1 MARITTEEAFGRT
14 IAPTRGAVGAFAF
27 IVVVVG
33 MMVASALITLGG
45 GRVKLAEGGS
55 CGVTQHVA
63 ASALDETWAVACDD
77 EFGLFTEH
85 VDALLCGSFYDGVSG
100 VNYRYQNGAKR
111 DTKDVC
117 GILLP
122 VRRHP
127 K

>member
-1 MARITTEEAFGRT
+1 M
-14 IAPTRGAVGAFAF
+14 
-27 IVVVVG
+27 
-33 MMVASALITLGG
+33 S
-45 GRVKLAEGGS
+45 
-55 CGVTQHVA
+55 QHVA

-111 DTKDVC
+111 DAKDVC

-122 VRRHP
+122 MRRHP
-127 K
+127 KQGGCEWGVAADLFVQIVVVVSMAVGV